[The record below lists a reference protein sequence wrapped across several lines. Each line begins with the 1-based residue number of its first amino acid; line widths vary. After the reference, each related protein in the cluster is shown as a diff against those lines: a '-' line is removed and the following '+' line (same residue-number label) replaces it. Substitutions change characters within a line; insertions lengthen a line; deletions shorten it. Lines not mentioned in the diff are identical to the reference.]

1 MGESPWGFES
11 LRPHQGREQHRYSA
25 VSIGAPGIALD
36 IMSKRVILLAAVAVI
51 AAACGGSDTNM
62 IATLEGSTS
71 TTAAIESQDALAGDE
86 ARLID
91 FSQCMRDNGVA
102 RFPDAVVSEDG
113 AVDFG
118 GFEQFDEFDQDD
130 LEAAFEACVD
140 RLDGLSFAPGG
151 ANFDFTEIQDTLLEF
166 SQCMRDN
173 GFDLPDPDFSNFD
186 LAGGVGP
193 FGEIDPTL
201 PDFEEALE
209 ACQDIFADLPFGG

>member
-1 MGESPWGFES
+1 MTNR
-11 LRPHQGREQHRYSA
+11 L
-25 VSIGAPGIALD
+25 
-36 IMSKRVILLAAVAVI
+36 ILLAAIALI
-51 AAACGGSDTNM
+51 AAACGGPDANR

-71 TTAAIESQDALAGDE
+71 TTAATESQDALAGDE
-86 ARLID
+86 ARLMD

-102 RFPDAVVSEDG
+102 GFPDAVVTEDG
-113 AVDFG
+113 AVGFG

-130 LEAAFEACVD
+130 MEAAFEACVD

-151 ANFDFTEIQDTLLEF
+151 ANFDFIEIQDTLLEF

-201 PDFEEALE
+201 PDFEAALE
-209 ACQDIFADLPFGG
+209 TCQDIFADFPFGG

>member
-86 ARLID
+86 ARLVD

-102 RFPDAVVSEDG
+102 GFPDAVVSEDG

-130 LEAAFEACVD
+130 MEAAFEACVD

-151 ANFDFTEIQDTLLEF
+151 ATFAVTEIQDPLLEF
-166 SQCMRDN
+166 SH
-173 GFDLPDPDFSNFD
+173 
-186 LAGGVGP
+186 
-193 FGEIDPTL
+193 
-201 PDFEEALE
+201 
-209 ACQDIFADLPFGG
+209 